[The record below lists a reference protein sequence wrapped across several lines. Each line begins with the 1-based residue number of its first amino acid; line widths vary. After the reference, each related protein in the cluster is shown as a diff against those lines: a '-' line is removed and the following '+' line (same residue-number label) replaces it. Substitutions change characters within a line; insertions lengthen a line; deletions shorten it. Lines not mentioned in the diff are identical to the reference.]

1 MQGVAQDAWLLR
13 LGKHVLSIIQ
23 GTVDANEDAEDIGYA
38 LAVITQA
45 FLPVSVGQGF
55 KLPEPGAGTVHAIP
69 NQKCF
74 CMTWTE
80 KVIDVRVDLFMVSKA
95 GGLSH
100 NTYRS

>member
-1 MQGVAQDAWLLR
+1 MPMR
-13 LGKHVLSIIQ
+13 MRE
-23 GTVDANEDAEDIGYA
+23 NIGHA
-38 LAVITQA
+38 LAVVTQA

-74 CMTWTE
+74 CMTRTE